1 MDSASNVPRRRKLAA
16 YTLPMLAFILLL
28 GLNDLLKKVGSGFW
42 LQFPQYWLY
51 PTQAIVCGSLL
62 IFYRREYRFH
72 RLARIPFTITIALV
86 VFVLWIAPQEFFG
99 FAPRLTGFDPGVFSG
114 MPLAYWATVA
124 MRFLRLVVV
133 VPLVEEIFWRGFLL
147 RYLIDERF
155 FTVPFGTFTWLSF
168 GVVTVMFSLGH
179 SVPDLPAAL
188 VTGALY
194 NFVAYRT
201 KSLASCVLAH
211 AVTNLLLGL
220 WIMQTGQWGFW

>member
-1 MDSASNVPRRRKLAA
+1 MDSASNVPKRHKLAA
-16 YTLPMLAFILLL
+16 YTLPMLTFLLLL
-28 GLNDLLKKVGSGFW
+28 GLNDLLKKMGSGFW
-42 LQFPQYWLY
+42 LQSAQYWLY
-51 PTQAIVCGSLL
+51 PAQTIVCGSLL
-62 IFYRREYRFH
+62 IFFRREYSFH
-72 RLARIPFTITIALV
+72 RLARIPFTIAIALV

-114 MPLAYWATVA
+114 TPTAYWATVV

-147 RYLIDERF
+147 RYLVGERF
-155 FTVPFGTFTWLSF
+155 FTVPFGTFSWLSF
-168 GVVTVMFSLGH
+168 SVVTVMFSLGH
-179 SVPDLPAAL
+179 SVPDLVAAL

-211 AVTNLLLGL
+211 AVTNLVLGL
-220 WIMQTGQWGFW
+220 WIMRTGQWGFW

>member
-1 MDSASNVPRRRKLAA
+1 
-16 YTLPMLAFILLL
+16 MLTFLLLL
-28 GLNDLLKKVGSGFW
+28 GLNDLLKKMGSGFW
-42 LQFPQYWLY
+42 LQFPQYWIY
-51 PTQAIVCGSLL
+51 PTQTVVCGSLL
-62 IFYRREYRFH
+62 IFFRREYQFH
-72 RLARIPFTITIALV
+72 RLARIPFTIAIALF

-114 MPLAYWATVA
+114 TSMAYWTTVA

-155 FTVPFGTFTWLSF
+155 STVPFGTFSWLSF
-168 GVVTVMFSLGH
+168 SVVAVMFSLGH

-194 NFVAYRT
+194 NFVAYRA

-220 WIMQTGQWGFW
+220 WIMRTGQWGFW